1 MICSLLST
9 GFEKYSEKDKYI
21 KSLRSITELLYF
33 KGCRDFCIPAA
44 PGIPLWT
51 GEIICQMKEY
61 LRINL
66 RIYSPYEEITLG
78 WPPAERNEFY
88 AVRERADSFIFLNRS
103 RREGCFKECE
113 TALAD
118 VCDVLVLI
126 DGDISSP
133 CDRSVIKYARE
144 NNITLIH
151 EIVKN

>member
-21 KSLRSITELLYF
+21 KSLQRITELLYF

-51 GEIICQMKEY
+51 GKIICGMKEY

-66 RIYSPYEEITLG
+66 NIYSPYEAVTVG
-78 WPPAERNEFY
+78 WPTAERNEFFDMS
-88 AVRERADSFIFLNRS
+88 ERADSLIFLNAE

-113 TALAD
+113 AALAD
-118 VCDVLVLI
+118 ACDVLVLI

-144 NNITLIH
+144 NKITLVH
-151 EIVKN
+151 EIIG